1 MMDLTELLVE
11 AATLMGVGMIAVFA
25 FLSLLIVAV
34 NGLAKLAPP
43 LAEVAEPKQTSS
55 PTPQPANNATV
66 VAAISAA
73 VQQYRKAQ

>member
-1 MMDLTELLVE
+1 MMDLTELLIE

-25 FLSLLIVAV
+25 FLSLLIIAV

-43 LAEVAEPKQTSS
+43 LVEVAETKQTSS
-55 PTPQPANNATV
+55 ATPQPANNATV

>member
-55 PTPQPANNATV
+55 PAPQPANNATV